1 MLNRYVFAVIVF
13 VAFCA
18 LSLIAWL
25 SNSEGFFVQNL
36 VPELMGVCIELLI
49 ILFVF
54 DVWQKAD
61 EQHKKIKVERRLRE
75 FLIFFL
81 KHSFSTFPPSCQPGR
96 FYGSDHEQNQKA
108 LDNLIEHIEQNGLDE
123 EIILAVQSY
132 CLKEREI
139 FNNLISVSSDLEND
153 HFKSWVRIAYF
164 MNAIVTNSEKTSYAV
179 IKILQNIQ
187 RFDKVSH
194 DKKLYVGAEKE
205 Y

>member
-13 VAFCA
+13 VAFWA
-18 LSLIAWL
+18 LSLIAWI

-36 VPELMGVCIELLI
+36 VPELMGVCIEILI

-54 DVWQKAD
+54 DVWQKTD

-96 FYGSDHEQNQKA
+96 FYGSDHDQNQKA
-108 LDNLIEHIEQNGLDE
+108 LDNLIEYIERNGLDE
-123 EIILAVQSY
+123 EIVLAVQSY

>member
-1 MLNRYVFAVIVF
+1 ALVLIALCV
-13 VAFCA
+13 

-25 SNSEGFFVQNL
+25 STGTGFFVGSL

-61 EQHKKIKVERRLRE
+61 EQKKKIKVERRLRE

-108 LDNLIEHIEQNGLDE
+108 LSNLIEHIEQNGLDE
-123 EIILAVQSY
+123 AVVLSVQSY

-139 FNNLISVSSDLEND
+139 FNNLIPVS
-153 HFKSWVRIAYF
+153 
-164 MNAIVTNSEKTSYAV
+164 
-179 IKILQNIQ
+179 
-187 RFDKVSH
+187 
-194 DKKLYVGAEKE
+194 
-205 Y
+205 